1 MCSSQVIF
9 KDKQFFLQ
17 LYNPT
22 NLFSAKENMQ
32 IVRRVN
38 HQVQHFRFS
47 GFVIRYNRVQSTE
60 NREQSTEY

>member
-1 MCSSQVIF
+1 MWSFQVIF

-32 IVRRVN
+32 IVLPPPLISIKNMVAI
-38 HQVQHFRFS
+38 V
-47 GFVIRYNRVQSTE
+47 VIFLLDE
-60 NREQSTEY
+60 